1 MGDSLTEVVAAVS
14 SGQQQPSQ
22 SQRTSLMV
30 FGTKPKKAKSIKP
43 GDKRRIS
50 LLNSDFKIIS
60 GIYSRRLKKTAT
72 RTLSAYQLVA
82 GDDCRI
88 HHGINLARDAI
99 QASSKMKAGCG
110 IIDTDYMAAFDFL
123 VMSWVFQVLQKKGL
137 SEVVITRLKNL
148 YKSNLS
154 IVVVNNIHGKTVMN
168 HIMSLRQGDVPS
180 MFFFAYGIDP
190 LINYL
195 DKRLTGILL
204 TSIPVLGPASQLSE
218 PVSPIEERYRVISY
232 ADDLKP
238 AVTSKEE
245 ILLVESASAMF
256 EAASGC
262 KLHRDPCSEKCKL
275 LPLGKWRT
283 SLKKEDLPPSCN
295 YFVISDHLDMVG
307 VELRSTWVQTRKANG
322 DILQK
327 RISNTMN
334 PWKSGKF
341 MPLTQRPWSINSFAL
356 SKVWFRCHS
365 VDLRVADVTAI
376 TSSVKSWLYSDMFEK
391 PSESVMVRP
400 TDYGGLGVLSPKY
413 KALASLIRSFLE
425 TAANPK
431 FRRNQYHALLFRY
444 HVMEEKSLPD
454 PGYPPYYSSEF
465 FSTIKKVKDETPL
478 NITTMSCSQWYRV
491 LLEDN
496 VTMSTLTDSTRVYNP
511 CKAELANPT
520 ADWQL
525 TWHLVRLKGL
535 GPKHSSF
542 LWKLVHL
549 LLPIRERLH
558 RLSPTTTPA
567 CTLCNQNRTEDLLHT
582 FDECSFNQGAGLNLV
597 KVINQHLPATTM
609 GQILQLDFTGLEEDL
624 KFPLVWFTAAFLL
637 AVWERR
643 SASTRIRLYE
653 IRAEIEGKI
662 SLLRETRFNNHFEK
676 LKQMCEQINVA

>member
-1 MGDSLTEVVAAVS
+1 
-14 SGQQQPSQ
+14 
-22 SQRTSLMV
+22 
-30 FGTKPKKAKSIKP
+30 
-43 GDKRRIS
+43 
-50 LLNSDFKIIS
+50 
-60 GIYSRRLKKTAT
+60 
-72 RTLSAYQLVA
+72 
-82 GDDCRI
+82 
-88 HHGINLARDAI
+88 
-99 QASSKMKAGCG
+99 
-110 IIDTDYMAAFDFL
+110 
-123 VMSWVFQVLQKKGL
+123 
-137 SEVVITRLKNL
+137 
-148 YKSNLS
+148 
-154 IVVVNNIHGKTVMN
+154 
-168 HIMSLRQGDVPS
+168 

-195 DKRLTGILL
+195 KKRHTGIIIA
-204 TSIPVLGPASQLSE
+204 SIPVLGPPSQLSE
-218 PVSPIEERYRVISY
+218 RLSPIEERYRVISY

-238 AVTSKEE
+238 AVTSIEE
-245 ILLVESASAMF
+245 ILLVDTASAMF

-262 KLHRDPCSEKCKL
+262 KLHRDPTSEKCKL
-275 LPLGKWRT
+275 LPLGKWKS
-283 SLKKEDLPPSCN
+283 SLKKEDLPDSCN
-295 YFVISDHLDMVG
+295 YLVISDHLDMVG

-327 RISNTMN
+327 RISNTIN

-376 TSSVKSWLYSDMFEK
+376 TSCVKSWLYADMFEK

-425 TAANPK
+425 TAANPQFK
-431 FRRNQYHALLFRY
+431 RNQYHALLFRY
-444 HVMEEKSLPD
+444 HILEETSLPN
-454 PGYPPYYSSEF
+454 PGYPPYYSHEF
-465 FSTIKKVKDETPL
+465 FATIKKVKNETPL
-478 NITTMSCSQWYRV
+478 NIATMSSSQWYRV

-496 VTMSTLTDSTRVYNP
+496 VTMSTMTDSTRVYNP

-520 ADWQL
+520 MDWQL

-558 RLSPTTTPA
+558 RLSATTTPT
-567 CTLCNQNRTEDLLHT
+567 CTLCNQNSTEDLLHT
-582 FDECSFNQGAGLNLV
+582 FDDCTFNQGAGLNLIMV
-597 KVINQHLPATTM
+597 LKEHSPAITM
-609 GQILQLDFTGLEEDL
+609 DQVLQLEFSGLEEDME
-624 KFPLVWFTAAFLL
+624 FPVVWFTAAFLL

-643 SASTRIRLYE
+643 LASTRVKMYE
-653 IRAEIEGKI
+653 IRAEIEAKI
-662 SLLRETRFNNHFEK
+662 SLLRETSHKNSLQEIK
-676 LKQMCEQINVA
+676 TIV